1 MGKGYRPGRI
11 GEEIRKLISN
21 MLLTEVKDPV
31 IKENW
36 VSISAVDV
44 TNDGSYATCYIS
56 VLGTGKE
63 GFATDEK
70 KEEIIAAF
78 NRAKGLFK
86 REIGKQIQLRRV
98 PELIF
103 KIDNAQEYGQHMDNI
118 INNLNL

>member
-11 GEEIRKLISN
+11 GEEIRKLISQ

-31 IKENW
+31 LKENW

-56 VLGTGKE
+56 ILGTGKE
-63 GFATDEK
+63 GFADDEQ
-70 KEEIIAAF
+70 KEEVLAAF
-78 NRAKGLFK
+78 GRCKGLFK
-86 REIGKQIQLRRV
+86 REIGRQIQLRRV

-118 INNLNL
+118 INNL